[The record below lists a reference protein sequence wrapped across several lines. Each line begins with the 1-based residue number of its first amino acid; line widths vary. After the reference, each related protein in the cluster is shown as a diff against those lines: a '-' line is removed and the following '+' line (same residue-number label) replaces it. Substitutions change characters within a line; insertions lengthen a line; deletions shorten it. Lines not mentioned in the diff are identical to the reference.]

1 MKRTAYFLIFLLFVC
16 SQGFAISMF
25 DDVPSSHWAYDTVRK
40 LSDKGLM
47 QGDGTGRFNGDRIIS
62 RYEMGQIVANVLS
75 KVDYL
80 KATGNCPAT
89 EELIA
94 LEELIVEFADEL
106 AFLCVKYDG
115 MASRVADTKREV
127 ASLKKEVSGLKYR
140 AENGNRSDNFS
151 FFGDF
156 RLKHT
161 DAVKTEVG
169 GDNVHTN
176 AYFRLGFR
184 AKSSENVEA
193 VVRWTSYDYNYGLP
207 GGAIAGAN
215 RVDNAYLTISDF
227 LNTRGTF
234 TAGRKYTSNG
244 HYMVLN
250 NYVDAVTYEKQAGKV
265 KLGINTIFD
274 RVENKDFHHIWN
286 INASTECRNGE
297 AYIGAYARTLPAA
310 TVAPIYTKQGMQI
323 VEMGGRGTIS
333 DHSGLSYDLGVVY
346 SSNERTNAG
355 TKESIS
361 GIMKH
366 LGLAWEGKSDLSGKV
381 AYTAANH
388 GFDGILSLDNETRYL
403 GGPETPFEDIA
414 RFLNGMTGGVAG
426 GRQKFY
432 NTSDLKF
439 QLALDPA
446 NTKHY
451 FRVAYDKVKEIKD
464 QVSND
469 FVGANIDNI
478 NAMGYNKL
486 DMSLITLEY
495 KYSFRPKTD
504 FRVGYTRADKGKCL
518 DSLNAKMSDE
528 NLLWTEIISA
538 F

>member
-1 MKRTAYFLIFLLFVC
+1 MKRTAYLMIFLLFVC
-16 SQGFAISMF
+16 SQGFGASMF
-25 DDVPSSHWAYDTVRK
+25 DDLPASHWAYDTVTS
-40 LSDKGLM
+40 LADKGLM
-47 QGDGTGRFNGDRIIS
+47 QGDGSSKFNGSKLIS
-62 RYEMGQIVANVLS
+62 RYEMAQIVANILS

-80 KATGNCPAT
+80 KNSGSCPAGS
-89 EELIA
+89 ELLELEA
-94 LEELIVEFADEL
+94 LITEFADEL

-115 MASRVADTKREV
+115 MATRVAETKSEV
-127 ASLKKEVSGLKYR
+127 ASLKKDVNSLKYR
-140 AENGNRSDNFS
+140 AENGNRGDNFS

-156 RLKHT
+156 RLRHT
-161 DAVKTEVG
+161 DEVKTQVG

-176 AYFRLGFR
+176 AYFRLGFK

-207 GGAIAGAN
+207 SGAIASAN
-215 RVDNAYLTISDF
+215 RIDNAYLTIADF
-227 LNTRGTF
+227 LKSSGTL
-234 TAGRKYTSNG
+234 TVGRKYTSNG

-250 NYVDAVTYEKQAGKV
+250 NYVDAVSYEKQAGDV

-274 RVENKDFHHIWN
+274 RAENKDFHHIWN
-286 INASTECRNGE
+286 INASVDYYNNELYLGMYT
-297 AYIGAYARTLPAA
+297 RTLPAA

-323 VEMGGRGTIS
+323 VEMGGRGTIAP
-333 DHSGLSYDLGVVY
+333 HSGLSYDLGIVY
-346 SSNERTNAG
+346 SSHERKNAG
-355 TKESIS
+355 KNESMS

-366 LGLAWEGKSDLSGKV
+366 LGLNWAGKSDLSGKV
-381 AYTAANH
+381 AYTAAGQ

-426 GRQKFY
+426 GRQKFS
-432 NTSDLKF
+432 NTSDLKL

-446 NTKHY
+446 DTKHY

-469 FVGANIDNI
+469 FFGPSLDNL

-495 KYSFRPKTD
+495 KYSFRTKTD
-504 FRVGYTRADKGKCL
+504 FRLGYTMADKSKCL
-518 DSLNAKMSDE
+518 DALNAAMSDE
-528 NLLWTEIISA
+528 NLLWTEIIST